1 MGSLL
6 QEVPSVT
13 PSSLKESLETL
24 KMLGVPDQDVAM
36 YSTVTMKNP
45 IYNARFRKLCL
56 ELGYQSQ
63 ENARELWM
71 LCARDPLFFLNT
83 FAYLLET
90 RNKQDWNTNDRYGT
104 NKVIPLITRGYQ
116 DTLLLKTLQHLGR
129 EDIKIPKSR
138 ETGISWMIGGALA
151 AWDWIFHDETHIG
164 FVSKDL
170 LSANNPD
177 DPDALFSKFDFLLKH
192 LPVWLLAPSD
202 YERNIT
208 KNTYRN
214 LKNGSSLTAYPA
226 KADIGRGA
234 VNAGC

>member
-104 NKVIPLITRGYQ
+104 NKVIP
-116 DTLLLKTLQHLGR
+116 
-129 EDIKIPKSR
+129 
-138 ETGISWMIGGALA
+138 
-151 AWDWIFHDETHIG
+151 
-164 FVSKDL
+164 
-170 LSANNPD
+170 
-177 DPDALFSKFDFLLKH
+177 
-192 LPVWLLAPSD
+192 
-202 YERNIT
+202 
-208 KNTYRN
+208 
-214 LKNGSSLTAYPA
+214 
-226 KADIGRGA
+226 
-234 VNAGC
+234 